1 MSIPAGGIDPETI
14 NPPDAIAALRSFPR
28 RWRSALALVADDP
41 SASELVRR
49 RTGDSWSALE
59 HASYT
64 AELLESTRE
73 HVLRTRREERPNLIG
88 PTGPSGHQ
96 GSEDDALDTALA
108 AIGQHAPALADALD
122 ELPAEDWRRSATVDG
137 GETTILS
144 MARRSVAESAN
155 HLRAAE
161 QALHAGRGTR

>member
-1 MSIPAGGIDPETI
+1 MSTPGGIDPESI

-49 RTGDSWSALE
+49 RSGDSWSALE
-59 HASYT
+59 HARYT
-64 AELLESTRE
+64 ADLLQSTRE
-73 HVLRTRREERPNLIG
+73 HVRRTRREERPNLGNG
-88 PTGPSGHQ
+88 PTRPSGQQ
-96 GSEDDALDTALA
+96 GSGDDALDTALS
-108 AIGQHAPALADALD
+108 AIGEHAPALADALD

-137 GETTILS
+137 RETTILS
-144 MARRSVAESAN
+144 MARRSVAEAAD

-161 QALHAGRGTR
+161 QALRTARGAR